1 LNVVIEAGMNSAAN
15 PKKLK
20 IQLHCLPDS
29 SAVTDVQREILSAAA
44 NCFEEQGFAATSI
57 DDVARRL
64 SATKG
69 MIYHHFRSKTD
80 LFFEVYRR
88 GMELNFAAIR
98 PHAEGSGSALIRL
111 AKMSFAHSIV
121 LMVEQAFQ
129 RVLMQG
135 VLMHQQG
142 ATTAAQ
148 RETLEELIDNR
159 NAYESVFREAIEAT
173 ADELNLN
180 ISDSSLASKS
190 YLAVLNST
198 VNWYTPRDADSE
210 NERMSITRD
219 LVAYALRGIGA
230 EMPSEDLIR
239 LEKTEI
245 GKE

>member
-1 LNVVIEAGMNSAAN
+1 MNSAAS

-20 IQLHCLPDS
+20 IQPHCLPDS
-29 SAVTDVQREILSAAA
+29 SAVTDAQREILSAAA
-44 NCFEEQGFAATSI
+44 DCFEDQGFAATSI

-88 GMELNFAAIR
+88 GMELNFAAVH
-98 PHAEGSGSALIRL
+98 PYAEGTGTALVRL
-111 AKMSFAHSIV
+111 TKMSIAHSIV
-121 LMVEQAFQ
+121 LMEEQAFQ

-159 NAYESVFREAIEAT
+159 NAYEAVFREAIEAT
-173 ADELNLN
+173 ADELKLD
-180 ISDSSLASKS
+180 IADSSLASKS

-198 VNWYTPRDADSE
+198 VNWYTPREKDSE
-210 NERMSITRD
+210 HERMAITCD
-219 LVAYALRGIGA
+219 LVAFALRGIGA
-230 EMPSEDLIR
+230 EMPNEDLIR